1 MEIRKINKTVDEIL
15 KGAEYI
21 GCGASKEA
29 YVKDGI
35 VYKIPRGRYLIERN
49 ELNLYFPVF
58 MDDVNDFLG
67 EIYEE
72 EEALVWPIGQFA
84 IELIIWEA
92 IQDLEKAGLD
102 ISCFARIK
110 DYYFDANGVIVIEQ
124 ELTEEMGDFEE
135 DEFEELWS
143 NFQTELKALEPILE
157 EEYNVVLRDVR
168 SGNCGFKD
176 GRIKLFDFGISITTQ
191 LDSYGSYSDY
201 EDMC

>member
-49 ELNLYFPVF
+49 ELNLYFPHF

-92 IQDLEKAGLD
+92 IQDLEEAGLD

-201 EDMC
+201 EDIY

>member
-49 ELNLYFPVF
+49 ELNLHFPDF

-84 IELIIWEA
+84 IELIIWKA
-92 IQDLEKAGLD
+92 IQDLEEAGLD

-143 NFQTELKALEPILE
+143 NFQIELKALEPILE

-176 GRIKLFDFGISITTQ
+176 GKIKLFDFGISITTQ

-201 EDMC
+201 EDMY

>member
-49 ELNLYFPVF
+49 ELNLYFPDF

-84 IELIIWEA
+84 IELIIWKA
-92 IQDLEKAGLD
+92 IQDLEEAGLD

-124 ELTEEMGDFEE
+124 ELTEGMGDFEE

-201 EDMC
+201 EDMY

>member
-1 MEIRKINKTVDEIL
+1 MEIRKINKTIDEIL

-49 ELNLYFPVF
+49 ELNLYFPDF

-92 IQDLEKAGLD
+92 IQDLEEAGLD

-135 DEFEELWS
+135 DEFDELWS
-143 NFQTELKALEPILE
+143 DFQTELKALEPILE

-201 EDMC
+201 EDIY

>member
-135 DEFEELWS
+135 DEFDELWS
-143 NFQTELKALEPILE
+143 DFQTELKALEPILE
-157 EEYNVVLRDVR
+157 EEYNVILRDVR

-201 EDMC
+201 EDMY

>member
-1 MEIRKINKTVDEIL
+1 MKIRKTNKTVDEIL

-49 ELNLYFPVF
+49 ELNLYFPDF

-201 EDMC
+201 EDIY

>member
-49 ELNLYFPVF
+49 ELNLYFPGF

-157 EEYNVVLRDVR
+157 EEYNIVLRDVR

-201 EDMC
+201 EDIY

>member
-49 ELNLYFPVF
+49 ELNLYFPDF

-84 IELIIWEA
+84 IELIIWKA
-92 IQDLEKAGLD
+92 IQNLERKGLNID
-102 ISCFARIK
+102 CFAKIK
-110 DYYFDANGVIVIEQ
+110 DYYFDVNGVIVIEQ

-201 EDMC
+201 EDMY

>member
-135 DEFEELWS
+135 DKFEELWS
-143 NFQTELKALEPILE
+143 DFQTELKALEPILE

-201 EDMC
+201 EDIY

>member
-49 ELNLYFPVF
+49 ELNLYFPDS

-201 EDMC
+201 EDIY

>member
-49 ELNLYFPVF
+49 ELNLYLPDF

-92 IQDLEKAGLD
+92 IQDLEEAGLD

-201 EDMC
+201 EDMY

>member
-49 ELNLYFPVF
+49 ELNLHFPDF

-84 IELIIWEA
+84 IELIIWKT
-92 IQDLEKAGLD
+92 IQSLERKGLNID
-102 ISCFARIK
+102 CFAKIK

-135 DEFEELWS
+135 DKFEELWS
-143 NFQTELKALEPILE
+143 DFQTELKALEPILE

-176 GRIKLFDFGISITTQ
+176 GKIKLFDFGISITTQ

-201 EDMC
+201 EDIY

>member
-49 ELNLYFPVF
+49 ELNLYFPDF

-84 IELIIWEA
+84 IELIIWKA

-110 DYYFDANGVIVIEQ
+110 DYYFDVNGVIVIEQ

-201 EDMC
+201 EDMY

>member
-49 ELNLYFPVF
+49 ELNLHFPDF

-84 IELIIWEA
+84 IELIIWKA
-92 IQDLEKAGLD
+92 IQSLERKGLNID
-102 ISCFARIK
+102 CFAKIK

-135 DEFEELWS
+135 DKFEELWS
-143 NFQTELKALEPILE
+143 DFQTELKALEPILE

-201 EDMC
+201 EDMY

>member
-49 ELNLYFPVF
+49 ELNLYFPDF

-92 IQDLEKAGLD
+92 IQDLEEAGLD

-191 LDSYGSYSDY
+191 LDSYGNYSDY
-201 EDMC
+201 EDMY

>member
-1 MEIRKINKTVDEIL
+1 MEIRKINKTIDEIL

-49 ELNLYFPVF
+49 ELNLYFPDF

-84 IELIIWEA
+84 IELNVWKA

-124 ELTEEMGDFEE
+124 EVTEEMGDFEE

-143 NFQTELKALEPILE
+143 DFQTELKALEPILE

-201 EDMC
+201 EDIY

>member
-49 ELNLYFPVF
+49 ELNLHFPDF

-84 IELIIWEA
+84 IELIIWKA
-92 IQDLEKAGLD
+92 IQSLERKGLNID
-102 ISCFARIK
+102 CFAKIK

-135 DEFEELWS
+135 DEFDELWS
-143 NFQTELKALEPILE
+143 DFQTELKALEPILE

-201 EDMC
+201 EDMY